1 VRSSPK
7 GASCTSR
14 RRRSEPG
21 TTERVTMAVPL
32 DILVVLAPLVLLGLL
47 SAMSE

>member
-1 VRSSPK
+1 
-7 GASCTSR
+7 
-14 RRRSEPG
+14 
-21 TTERVTMAVPL
+21 MAVPL